1 MDSDKPRQRKFAMVP
16 PIMIQSGTPCP
27 PSPLQLSD
35 CDDPKADSQLPQLSL
50 QRNVLGGGMPNIPQP
65 CRKLSGPQTT
75 LGLHNGYGSA
85 KGDHAGTINVAGYFP
100 ACAQM
105 QAPTMYDQVSCGENH
120 FAVPTGNPRSQRN
133 SISGQLAP
141 PISSSS
147 GQQFLQLPGGHY
159 PAQSPTFSDVSS
171 IMLSPRSPLS
181 RLPSGDSL
189 HSQSS
194 NRGGGCHSGRRVT
207 LPPLSGLSFHNGSNP
222 DLEDHQ
228 PSPMIPPPHSL
239 SPYLS
244 PFPDVSVTSHLGISP
259 KHSACLS
266 TRKRAHSVSP
276 MSDLADFSSLI
287 RASPSSLVALMGPN
301 PSPGLLSLSPNPP
314 GAFGHLVGHSS
325 PIPYAQYTVKERKT
339 SIEHNQ
345 NLMDGTVDTT
355 ITNKI
360 TISEHQQKLQH
371 PTAAGNIGQQNLCLQ
386 TAEPMECPIPTPSNG
401 SSKKHLSP
409 DRLITCK
416 WSACSLQFPSIA
428 DLVQHIEDSHLE
440 KGVADFVCLWKDCPR
455 KKKSFNAR
463 YKLVIHM
470 RIHSGEKPNKCKVIG
485 SRSSLD
491 ILVPVQMPR
500 SNCLFLFVSNICERF
515 A

>member
-1 MDSDKPRQRKFAMVP
+1 MDSDKPRQRKYAMVP

-27 PSPLQLSD
+27 PTPLQLSD
-35 CDDPKADSQLPQLSL
+35 CEGPKADDSQLPQLSL
-50 QRNVLGGGMPNIPQP
+50 QRNVLGGGMPSSPQP

-75 LGLHNGYGSA
+75 LGLHNGYAGPA
-85 KGDHAGTINVAGYFP
+85 KYEQAGTSVAGFFP

-105 QAPTMYDQVSCGENH
+105 QVPTMYDPL

-133 SISGQLAP
+133 GISGQLAP
-141 PISSSS
+141 PIGSSS

-159 PAQSPTFSDVSS
+159 PAQSPTLSDVSS

-181 RLPSGDSL
+181 RLPSGDGL
-189 HSQSS
+189 NSQSS
-194 NRGGGCHSGRRVT
+194 NRGGGCCHSGRRVT
-207 LPPLSGLSFHNGSNP
+207 LPPLTGLGFHNAGNP

-228 PSPMIPPPHSL
+228 PSPVIPPPHSL

-244 PFPDVSVTSHLGISP
+244 PFSDLSVTSHLGISP
-259 KHSACLS
+259 RHSACLP

-276 MSDLADFSSLI
+276 MSDLADFSSMI

-301 PSPGLLSLSPNPP
+301 PSPGFLSLSPNPP
-314 GAFGHLVGHSS
+314 GAIGHLVGHSS
-325 PIPYAQYTVKERKT
+325 PTPHAQYTVKERKT

-345 NLMDGTVDTT
+345 NLVDGTVDTT

-360 TISEHQQKLQH
+360 TISEHPQKLQH
-371 PTAAGNIGQQNLCLQ
+371 PNASCNIVGQQNLCLQ
-386 TAEPMECPIPTPSNG
+386 TAEPMECPIPTHSG
-401 SSKKHLSP
+401 ESVKKSLHISP
-409 DRLITCK
+409 DQLITCK
-416 WSACSLQFPSIA
+416 WGSCSLQCPSIA

-455 KKKSFNAR
+455 KKKPFNAR

-470 RIHSGEKPNKCKVIG
+470 RIHSGEKPNKCKVIAG
-485 SRSSLD
+485 
-491 ILVPVQMPR
+491 VGV
-500 SNCLFLFVSNICERF
+500 